1 MSTTNICGEVIL
13 IFTGGTIGMSE
24 KPDAGG
30 VVPDDNFSKLLAEVT
45 PDGKDIKVRP
55 VLWSDVPSPHM
66 TPEMMLDLS
75 KDIEKYLSEK
85 CVLGVVVLHGT
96 DLMAETA
103 YMLDLTVK
111 SPKPVVLTGA
121 MRYFN
126 ESGYD
131 GVRNLVDAVRVC
143 VLPPQEGTDVMLQMG
158 DKLFAAKNAI
168 KFSSLSVD
176 PFIGQNTGRLG
187 FIAGESVILTR
198 SKSGRRPRLPFDTP
212 KVDSDVHLIG
222 CHPGMDSSVID
233 FLHEKGAKG
242 IVLEGFG
249 AGNTPPGIVDGIKRC
264 LKDNVPVVLCTRC
277 IEGGVWPIYAY
288 PGGAAFLKNLGVI
301 TAGGL
306 SALKAT
312 LLLKL
317 LIGSSCSNEQIK
329 QIFAEESV

>member
-1 MSTTNICGEVIL
+1 MSQNTICGEVIL

-24 KPDAGG
+24 NPEAGG

-45 PDGKDIKVRP
+45 PEGHNVKVRP

-66 TPEMMLDLS
+66 TPDMMLRLS
-75 KDIEKYLSEK
+75 KDIETYLSEK
-85 CVLGVVVLHGT
+85 CVLGAVILHGT

-103 YMLDLTVK
+103 YMLDLTVN
-111 SPKPVVLTGA
+111 SPKPVILTGA

-143 VLPPQEGTDVMLQMG
+143 LLPPPEGTDVIIQMA

-168 KFSSLSVD
+168 KSSSLSVD

-198 SKSGRRPRLPFDTP
+198 SKPGRRPRLPFETSHADP
-212 KVDSDVHLIG
+212 DVHLIG
-222 CHPGMDSSVID
+222 CHPGMDSTIID
-233 FLHEKGAKG
+233 CLREKGAKG

-249 AGNTPPGIVDGIKRC
+249 AGNTPPGIVEGIKKC
-264 LKDNVPVVLCTRC
+264 IGQDIPVVLCTRC

-288 PGGAAFLKNLGVI
+288 PGGAANLKSLGVI

-306 SALKAT
+306 SAIKAT

-317 LIGSSCSNEQIK
+317 LVGSNCSLTQIK

>member
-1 MSTTNICGEVIL
+1 MKSDNLCGEVIL

-24 KPDAGG
+24 NPDAGG
-30 VVPDDNFSKLLAEVT
+30 VVPDDNFSKLLSEVT
-45 PDGKDIKVRP
+45 PEGHDVKVRP

-66 TPEMMLDLS
+66 TPDMMLKLS
-75 KDIEKYLSEK
+75 NDIENYLSED
-85 CVLGVVVLHGT
+85 CVLGAVVLHGT

-103 YMLDLTVK
+103 YMLDLTVR
-111 SPKPVVLTGA
+111 SPKPVILTGA

-131 GVRNLVDAVRVC
+131 GVRNLVDAVKVC
-143 VLPPQEGTDVMLQMG
+143 LLPPEEGTDVMLQMG

-187 FIAGESVILTR
+187 FIAGDSVILTR
-198 SKSGRRPRLPFDTP
+198 SRPGRRPRLPFKTFKADP
-212 KVDSDVHLIG
+212 DVHLIG
-222 CHPGMDSSVID
+222 CHPGMDSTVID
-233 FLHEKGAKG
+233 FLRSKGARG

-249 AGNTPPGIVDGIKRC
+249 AGNTPPGLVDGIKRC
-264 LKDNVPVVLCTRC
+264 IAEKIPVVLCTRC

-288 PGGAAFLKNLGVI
+288 PGGAANLKSLGVI

-317 LIGSSCSNEQIK
+317 LVGSGCTENEIR
-329 QIFAEESV
+329 QIFSEESV